1 MSDSMHGKVVIVTGA
16 NTGIGKATALGL
28 ARRGA
33 TTVLACRDLE
43 KGQTAMA
50 EIRAQADASELH
62 LLRLDLAS
70 LESVRAFAGDFAARF
85 SRLDVLIENAG
96 VSTGQRQVSADGY
109 ELDFAVN
116 HLGHFL
122 LTRLLLPQ
130 LQAAAPSR
138 IVVVSS
144 SVHKGAALDFDDLQ
158 GERRWSMMGSYSRSK
173 LANMLFTRT
182 LAKRLE
188 GSGVTVNALHPGVV
202 ASELARDF
210 PAPFRWLAR
219 LLFKSTEAGARTSLF
234 VATAP
239 ELASVSGG
247 YFANARAAKPGKAA
261 LDDVAA
267 ERLWEVSEK
276 LVALESGPTA

>member
-1 MSDSMHGKVVIVTGA
+1 MTDSMHGKVVIVTGA

-33 TTVLACRDLE
+33 TTVLACRDLQ
-43 KGQTAMA
+43 KGHAAMA
-50 EIRAQADASELH
+50 EIRAQTDAAELH

-70 LESVRAFAGDFAARF
+70 LESVRAFARDFAARF

-96 VSTGQRQVSADGY
+96 VSTAQRQVSADGY

-130 LQAAAPSR
+130 LKAAAPSR
-138 IVVVSS
+138 VVVVSS

-158 GERRWSMMGSYSRSK
+158 GKRRWSMMGSYSRSK
-173 LANMLFTRT
+173 LANMLFTRA

-188 GSGVTVNALHPGVV
+188 ESGVTVNALHPGVV

-210 PAPFRWLAR
+210 PSPFRWLAR
-219 LLFKSTEAGARTSLF
+219 LLFKSPETGARTSLF

-247 YFANARAAKPGKAA
+247 YFANARAAKPGRAA

-276 LVALESGPTA
+276 LVESGATA